1 MYNLKMIKKGYELID
16 GKLRKSCNENQE
28 RNIITGRCRKIVIA
42 KEEKVKKE
50 KVVVKVEKKGY
61 EIIYG
66 KLLKSCNENQ
76 ERNIITGRCRKIVIS
91 KEVKKVEKVK
101 KVKKETKISSNKILS
116 KSVKCE
122 NILLSYDGNNS
133 CYLDSLLASL
143 FTSDHKYVYDLF
155 FNTEID
161 NSNNELHKLATD
173 IRKELYNIYSII
185 SHKNNTDVPHKC
197 KLIRKMM
204 NDYKNAYNIYN
215 PNNTIDQNDWQRV
228 QSEPVQTLEFFDI
241 IFKFKD
247 TTDIQL
253 QVWGS
258 NTQPDKNTM
267 IHTSPITNRRE
278 KSSFIHRIECNIAD
292 KILDL
297 SSHIPSNINI
307 TEFNNDNLWN
317 VRKNNSSIQYK
328 YKIDELTIINSQLLF
343 VHINRIIYDYSKDRH
358 VKSQSF
364 AKIKNKITLGN
375 GNSKSLHSIIIHNGQ
390 ENGGHYICLFKCNNK
405 WYEFDDLR
413 KDIKLIGTFT
423 EISKNI
429 NYMTNCTDLI
439 YI

>member
-1 MYNLKMIKKGYELID
+1 MINKGYELID
-16 GKLRKSCNENQE
+16 GKMRKSCNENQE
-28 RNIITGRCRKIVIA
+28 RNIITGRCRKIVKA
-42 KEEKVKKE
+42 KKKVEK
-50 KVVVKVEKKGY
+50 EKKGY
-61 EIIYG
+61 EIIDG
-66 KLLKSCNENQ
+66 KLRKNCNENQ
-76 ERNIITGRCRKIVIS
+76 ERNIITGRCRKIVIAK
-91 KEVKKVEKVK
+91 KEKVEKVK
-101 KVKKETKISSNKILS
+101 NT
-116 KSVKCE
+116 VKCE
-122 NILLSYDGNNS
+122 NIMLSYDGYNS

-143 FTSDHKYVYDLF
+143 FTTENKYVYDLF

-161 NSNNELHKLATD
+161 DSNKELYKLATD
-173 IRKELYNIYSII
+173 IRKELHNIYSII
-185 SHKNNTDVPHKC
+185 SNENNTDVPHKC

-228 QSEPVQTLEFFDI
+228 QSEPVQTLEFFNI

-278 KSSFIHRIECNIAD
+278 KSSFIHRIECNIDD
-292 KILDL
+292 KILNL
-297 SSHIPSNINI
+297 STHIPSNINI
-307 TEFNNDNLWN
+307 TEFNDDNLWN
-317 VRKNNSSIQYK
+317 VRKNNSNIKYK

-343 VHINRIIYDYSKDRH
+343 VHINRIIYDYSNERH
-358 VKSQSF
+358 VKSKSL
-364 AKIKNKITLGN
+364 AKIQNKITLGN
-375 GNSKSLHSIIIHNGQ
+375 GNSKSLHSIIIHNGR

-405 WYEFDDLR
+405 WYEFDDLK
-413 KDIKLIGTFT
+413 KDIKIIGTFT

-439 YI
+439 YV